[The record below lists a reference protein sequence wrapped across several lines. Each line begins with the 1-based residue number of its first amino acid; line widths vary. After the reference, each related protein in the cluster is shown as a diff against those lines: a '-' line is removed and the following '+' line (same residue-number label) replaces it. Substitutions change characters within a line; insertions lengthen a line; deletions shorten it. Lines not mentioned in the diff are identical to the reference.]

1 VQEFGIQI
9 VRKDGTSFYASLNV
23 SKLARTEEERDV
35 LLAVIEDVTEQISA
49 EQDSAVLKERAR
61 LARDLHDAV
70 TQTLFSASLLADTTP
85 RIWERDQAM
94 ARQNLNQLGRLVR
107 GALAEMRTLLFELR
121 TDAIQDQALG
131 QLLHPLVEAARARA
145 RATVDLRIQGECDMP
160 ENVTMALHRIAQE
173 SLNNVAK
180 HAEARSVN
188 VDLDCSP
195 ERVVLRVSDDG
206 RGFDPEHIPPGH
218 MGISIMKERAQ
229 AIGAIIE
236 IESQRGHGTQVAVTW
251 SDQGEGNEDD

>member
-1 VQEFGIQI
+1 
-9 VRKDGTSFYASLNV
+9 
-23 SKLARTEEERDV
+23 
-35 LLAVIEDVTEQISA
+35 
-49 EQDSAVLKERAR
+49 
-61 LARDLHDAV
+61 
-70 TQTLFSASLLADTTP
+70 
-85 RIWERDQAM
+85 
-94 ARQNLNQLGRLVR
+94 
-107 GALAEMRTLLFELR
+107 
-121 TDAIQDQALG
+121 
-131 QLLHPLVEAARARA
+131 
-145 RATVDLRIQGECDMP
+145 MP

-229 AIGAIIE
+229 AIGAE
-236 IESQRGHGTQVAVTW
+236 FTLETEP
-251 SDQGEGNEDD
+251 GEGTEITVLWIDPEGNSGGEASPAS